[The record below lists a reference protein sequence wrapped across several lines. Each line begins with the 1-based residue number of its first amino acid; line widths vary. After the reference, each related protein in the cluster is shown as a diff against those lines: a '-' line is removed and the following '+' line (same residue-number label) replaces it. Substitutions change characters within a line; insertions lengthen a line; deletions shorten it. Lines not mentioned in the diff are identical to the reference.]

1 MSNDIVDRSLLLG
14 HNHDRYEK
22 FWRGLADTRVA
33 AASTDYATPLL
44 FRDCYLGLIKT
55 KHGEVF
61 LFLDQDLTVVALGTG
76 DDVLRGLGF
85 QIWHRFAL
93 LIRWG
98 KDGVPYGFG
107 FPRPVICDKE
117 IRESRV
123 NTRGLLGLSYGTI
136 YGLKIADIA
145 EQVSA

>member
-1 MSNDIVDRSLLLG
+1 MSNSTVDRSLLLG
-14 HNHDRYEK
+14 HRHDLFQK
-22 FWRGLADTRVA
+22 FWEGLADARVA
-33 AASTDYATPLL
+33 AASCDYATPLL

-55 KHGEVF
+55 KYGEVF

-85 QIWHRFAL
+85 QIWHRFSL
-93 LIRWG
+93 LTRYG

-107 FPRPVICDKE
+107 FPRPVICDKTIQE
-117 IRESRV
+117 TRV

-145 EQVSA
+145 EQITP